1 MLSPYFYATFCLY
14 KIIFFSTF
22 YDFLYIIMYI
32 LNIAKAIKKCQS
44 MKSENVSL
52 KTIINELNFLKK
64 AVIIQWNV
72 WKEKIY
78 CCLLTN
84 NRTIISVLSLIMLKN
99 TFNHWWENKK
109 MKTSKTIRNNNLS
122 IKNVLHC

>member
-14 KIIFFSTF
+14 KIIFVSTF

-109 MKTSKTIRNNNLS
+109 LKTSKTIRNNNLS

>member
-1 MLSPYFYATFCLY
+1 MQTFFYFLWFPIYNNVY
-14 KIIFFSTF
+14 PK
-22 YDFLYIIMYI
+22 Y
-32 LNIAKAIKKCQS
+32 CQS
-44 MKSENVSL
+44 YKKMSINEIRKCIFE
-52 KTIINELNFLKK
+52 TIISELNFLKK

-109 MKTSKTIRNNNLS
+109 LKTSKTIRNNNLS
-122 IKNVLHC
+122 IKNVLHCWNKISYYRTSKNFK

>member
-84 NRTIISVLSLIMLKN
+84 NRTIISVLSLIMLKY

-109 MKTSKTIRNNNLS
+109 LKTSKTIRNNNLS